1 MAKKILIIDDE
12 IDVMKMLV
20 YRLKVKGFEIYTAVN
35 GEDGF
40 SLARKK
46 LPDLIVLDYRLP
58 DMLAVEVSQRLKQD
72 ESLKQIPI
80 ILITA
85 SVDGIE
91 LKAKECQAVDFIAKP
106 IEPQD
111 LYEKVEK
118 YVRRINP

>member
-20 YRLKVKGFEIYTAVN
+20 YRLRAKGFEIYTAVN
-35 GEDGF
+35 GESGVN
-40 SLARKK
+40 LAKEK
-46 LPDLIVLDYRLP
+46 IPDLIVLDYRLP
-58 DMLAVEVSQRLKQD
+58 DISAVEVSQKLKQ
-72 ESLKQIPI
+72 EEALKQIPI

-91 LKAKECQAVDFIAKP
+91 LKAKECQAVDFLAKP
-106 IEPQD
+106 IDPQD

-118 YVRRINP
+118 FISKA